1 MLHGVKINGVDT
13 LTRYGLCLLAD
24 VEIPAP
30 AVRTTRIT
38 VPGMDG
44 SIDASQALTGEPIY
58 DDVDISL
65 PLFARKADA
74 ELQAIRR
81 QFLDAYHGR
90 EVQLVLPHDADHYY
104 LGTLSVGNLSGYG
117 SGEIPVTL
125 HADPWRYKL
134 EPTVVTA
141 ADLSTTYKQLTLAN
155 EARPVIPT
163 ITVAQ
168 DTTLLWDGNEI
179 ALSSGTHR
187 RPEIRLAAGNNTI
200 SAKVASGTGSIE
212 IKYQEATL

>member
-1 MLHGVKINGVDT
+1 MLHGVKINWVDT

-44 SIDASQALTGEPIY
+44 SIDVSQALTGEPVY
-58 DDVDISL
+58 DDVDISI
-65 PLFARKADA
+65 PLFARKGDA

-81 QFLDAYHGR
+81 QLLLAYHGR
-90 EVQLVLPHDADHYY
+90 EVEVVLPHDAKHYY
-104 LGTLSVGNLSGYG
+104 LGTLSIGNLSGYG

-125 HADPWRYKL
+125 HAGPWRYKI

-141 ADLSTTYKQLTLAN
+141 SDLSATYKQLTLAN

-168 DTTLLWDGNEI
+168 DTTLLWGSNEI
-179 ALSSGTHR
+179 ALSTGTHR
-187 RPEIRLAAGNNTI
+187 RPEIRLAAGDNI
-200 SAKVASGTGSIE
+200 LSAKVASGTGSIE

>member
-1 MLHGVKINGVDT
+1 M
-13 LTRYGLCLLAD
+13 
-24 VEIPAP
+24 
-30 AVRTTRIT
+30 
-38 VPGMDG
+38 
-44 SIDASQALTGEPIY
+44 TGEPVY
-58 DDVDISL
+58 DDADISMT
-65 PLFARKADA
+65 LFVRKADA

-81 QFLDAYHGR
+81 QLLDAYHGR
-90 EVQLVLPHDADHYY
+90 EVRLVLPHDADHYY
-104 LGTLSVGNLSGYG
+104 RGTLSIGNLSGYG
-117 SGEIPVTL
+117 SGEIPVAL

-141 ADLSTTYKQLTLAN
+141 SDLSVTYKQLTLAN

-168 DTTLLWDGNEI
+168 DTTLQWGGDEI
-179 ALSSGTHR
+179 ALSAGTHR
-187 RPEIRLAAGNNTI
+187 RPEIRLAAGDNTL